1 MKITVTGWNS
11 IEELVKIKKINF
23 SKVNILYSKLNR
35 GENFF
40 RMKKIV
46 MRLSL
51 CLESI
56 LSRVRRVRF
65 ILEISLSRLK
75 NVESR
80 RGKEER
86 Y

>member
-40 RMKKIV
+40 RMKKFV
-46 MRLSL
+46 MR
-51 CLESI
+51 ER
-56 LSRVRRVRF
+56 SRVWKASY
-65 ILEISLSRLK
+65 LEYDELDLF
-75 NVESR
+75 
-80 RGKEER
+80 
-86 Y
+86 